1 MAVDEDQTAAEVVD
15 GDGHGGNYKKSCP
28 LPPATVPEDSLDDD
42 FQGAMHALRRERD
55 NSHGQPTVVDTDG
68 NQALIWLGE
77 YNLHAYSERWDDST
91 TELYLL
97 VDQSFDESDP
107 HWVMMAPAVTVD
119 GQDPGDIQ
127 CRNAFADPNGSH
139 HDKVKKTLKVADEDS
154 AIAFSWRWSNMDRQP
169 TRMRDLADAHSIV
182 QYLLRLDNTGANA

>member
-42 FQGAMHALRRERD
+42 FRGAMYALRRERD
-55 NSHGQPTVVDTDG
+55 GIHGRPTVVDTDG

-77 YNLHAYSERWDDST
+77 YDLHTYSERWDAPAA
-91 TELYLL
+91 ELYVL

-107 HWVMMAPAVTVD
+107 HWVMMAPPVTVD
-119 GQDPGDIQ
+119 GNEVGDIP
-127 CRNAFADPNGSH
+127 CRNVYPYRNDCH
-139 HDKVKKTLKVADEDS
+139 EDKVDWVTDVADEDS
-154 AIAFSWRWSNMDRQP
+154 AIAFSWAWSNMNRKP
-169 TRMRDLADAHSIV
+169 TQMRDLAKAHGLV
-182 QYLLRLDNTGANA
+182 QYLLRLDDPEGTA